1 MWTYLALA
9 VGALVVV
16 NIVIVVLL
24 TLRSR
29 NEPYEHNDR

>member
-16 NIVIVVLL
+16 NILVVVLL
-24 TLRSR
+24 ALRSHH
-29 NEPYEHNDR
+29 EEYERDDH